1 MKVEALLLSVPQK
14 EPRKE
19 VALVGT
25 SHSVIKIPPKSEGP
39 AFEVVAVL
47 DPTTRAAQKYTPL
60 IMVGYSFQCL
70 IITLMYSYNFST
82 YLLCPS
88 CQCSCSI
95 YPCPSSSGDLSSSI
109 ERGILIITWLALLL
123 LTLSMF

>member
-1 MKVEALLLSVPQK
+1 MFSRASDLIMKLEALLLSIPQK

-19 VALVGT
+19 VALIGT

-60 IMVGYSFQCL
+60 IMVGNLFCCFINTL
-70 IITLMYSYNFST
+70 IYSYNFCT
-82 YLLCPS
+82 
-88 CQCSCSI
+88 
-95 YPCPSSSGDLSSSI
+95 
-109 ERGILIITWLALLL
+109 
-123 LTLSMF
+123 